1 MRAVAAIFRT
11 NTEDLTEASLWPR
24 SIILVANASSNES
37 ERKRSRLPWIPHV
50 ISWEGIVLV
59 HAENSDRCD
68 VPGPWGKFHFRLRHK
83 ISGPYRAS
91 EAKTSTF
98 VGTRQGI
105 PVLQVIASRCLMKR
119 YFTSMISYDFFAS
132 SFQVE
137 EVRKLGVPR
146 WD

>member
-1 MRAVAAIFRT
+1 
-11 NTEDLTEASLWPR
+11 
-24 SIILVANASSNES
+24 
-37 ERKRSRLPWIPHV
+37 
-50 ISWEGIVLV
+50 VLV
-59 HAENSDRCD
+59 HAENSNRCD